1 MANAT
6 NVSRTGETRGGGGG
20 EDMQLHNGT
29 GNGKAE

>member
-1 MANAT
+1 MYQE
-6 NVSRTGETRGGGGG
+6 RGKRGGGGGG